1 MKKIGHK
8 NQIVITTMALLLA
21 AVGYIS
27 YDYQNG
33 DLLGKKAKDT
43 TPASAQTAELAK
55 NLENE
60 NTEAI
65 LNAGQTV
72 LTSNLYDNA
81 GYVAEVKLNREQV
94 RSKNKEVLQEVIN
107 NETLTEEEKKS
118 AVDEMVTITETAQM
132 EADAEMLLESKGFSD
147 VVVSISEGSCD
158 VVLDMGEVTDSKRA
172 QVEDIVKRKTNIA
185 ADKIVI
191 TTLNNQADVVE

>member
-8 NQIVITTMALLLA
+8 NQIVITTMALILA

-27 YDYQNG
+27 YDYQNSS
-33 DLLGKKAKDT
+33 KDET
-43 TPASAQTAELAK
+43 TPASAQNAQLAENLAQ
-55 NLENE
+55 E

-65 LNAGQTV
+65 LNAGETV
-72 LTSNLYDNA
+72 LTSALYDNA

-94 RSKNKEVLQEVIN
+94 RSKNKETLLEVIN
-107 NETLTEEEKKS
+107 NDALTDEQKQN
-118 AVDEMVTITETAQM
+118 AVDEMVQITELAEM
-132 EADAEMLLESKGFSD
+132 EADAEMLLESKGFTD
-147 VVVSISEGSCD
+147 VVVSIGEDSCD
-158 VVLDMGEVTDSKRA
+158 VVLNMGEVTDSKRA

-191 TTLNNQADVVE
+191 TTLNNNEGEVE

>member
-33 DLLGKKAKDT
+33 DLLGKKEKST

-65 LNAGQTV
+65 LNAGETV
-72 LTSNLYDNA
+72 LTSSLYDNA

-94 RSKNKEVLQEVIN
+94 RSKNKETLLEVIN
-107 NETLTEEEKKS
+107 NETLTDDQKKE

-132 EADAEMLLESKGFSD
+132 EADAEMLLESKGFND